1 MIALLAGADLDFVI
15 SFSENSGKET
25 EPVSAEASV
34 QKGVRTMGGIKV
46 QVRPTVGTR
55 SASNKVRNSNKQEHL
70 EKVWVEVDEQP
81 EIHNFVAR
89 LGLQRPLDPAKSTF
103 IQYNKLFIKK
113 SNFRKEFLTK
123 LVYMMLSLLKLIQM
137 L

>member
-1 MIALLAGADLDFVI
+1 
-15 SFSENSGKET
+15 
-25 EPVSAEASV
+25 
-34 QKGVRTMGGIKV
+34 MGGIKV

-70 EKVWVEVDEQP
+70 EKVWVEVNEQP

-89 LGLQRPLDPAKSTF
+89 LGLQRPLDAARSTF

-113 SNFRKEFLTK
+113 QFQKRISDQTSLYDAQFVEADPDALGSKLWKSKSAKETRHFLA
-123 LVYMMLSLLKLIQM
+123 
-137 L
+137 